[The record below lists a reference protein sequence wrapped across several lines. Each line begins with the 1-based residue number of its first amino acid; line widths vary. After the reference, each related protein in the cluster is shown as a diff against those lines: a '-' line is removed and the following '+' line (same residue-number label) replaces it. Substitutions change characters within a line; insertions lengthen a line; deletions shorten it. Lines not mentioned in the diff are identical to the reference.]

1 MSKEIVYLLVW
12 LGLISDLK
20 KPAFSLSQEEAE
32 EGQGQTRASL
42 SLATNR
48 GHMEMTG
55 MPLNKAESNWEK
67 AVKIKYINSLTTNY
81 QALTC
86 W

>member
-32 EGQGQTRASL
+32 EDQGQTRASL

-55 MPLNKAESNWEK
+55 MPLNKAESN
-67 AVKIKYINSLTTNY
+67 
-81 QALTC
+81 
-86 W
+86 